1 MGVRIPPLAPEGMEV
16 VQIPMK
22 IDVDTV
28 SPVQRKVR
36 VELPADTVNEEFVR
50 AYESLSQR
58 TKIKGFR
65 PGKAPHSVLKRLYGD
80 EVRGQVLQRLVE
92 RSLGEVMRERGL
104 QVVSR
109 PEVEANDFEEGKAF
123 TFSALLQVKPE
134 VDVKNYLGQEVERVK
149 LSVEEAQ
156 IESALRHLQ
165 ETHAHLEPVED
176 RDHVERGD
184 FVAIDFVGSVDGKT
198 FPGGKGEN
206 YYVEV
211 GGGNAFPQ
219 FEEAL
224 IGLKKNGEHTISVAY
239 PEDYFN
245 RELAGKAAVFSV
257 TVREIKRKILPPLD
271 DEFAKDHGECAS
283 LEELKQKIRVRLE
296 NEVQAIQESSLK
308 ERILTRLIDAHPFEV
323 PPAMVDHQVRYL
335 MERNQ
340 SRLANQGAA
349 SSRSGTSVEQMRKEI
364 EPQALRQVKATLL
377 IEKIASLEKIEIS
390 DKEIQEKVE
399 EVARSAGE
407 KGATIREI
415 YRREDARED
424 LRSQMVFDRTLV
436 FLLEHAKVKEMAP
449 PIDAKEKKS

>member
-28 SPVQRKVR
+28 SPVQRKVQ

-50 AYESLSQR
+50 AYESLSRR

-134 VDVKNYLGQEVERVK
+134 VDVKNYLGREVERVK

-211 GGGNAFPQ
+211 GGENALPQ

-283 LEELKQKIRVRLE
+283 LEELKRKIRVRLE
-296 NEVQAIQESSLK
+296 NEVQAIQESGLK
-308 ERILTRLIDAHPFEV
+308 EQILTRLIDAHPFEV

-349 SSRSGTSVEQMRKEI
+349 SSRSGTSVEQMREEI

-377 IEKIASLEKIEIS
+377 IEKIASLEKIAIS